1 MNSRRGYTLI
11 ELAVCMTAGVT
22 LLVMCVGLLHQ
33 SMQLAKTE
41 KGRAEQQRRAD
52 RLASE
57 FRRDVH
63 HATDV
68 DVVSAQEVKLQS
80 ESQTTTYQ
88 ATGNIVRKRQTR
100 NGRLAQQDTFELGP
114 DSSIKF
120 DTQQSPARVQMTVVT
135 GNPINSTQRIDRHVR
150 AVIGRFPAE
159 LAVETSE

>member
-1 MNSRRGYTLI
+1 MNSRRAYTLI
-11 ELAVCMTAGVT
+11 ELSVCMTAGVA
-22 LLVMCVGLLHQ
+22 LLVMCVGLLNQ

-80 ESQTTTYQ
+80 KSQTTTYR
-88 ATGNIVRKRQTR
+88 ATGNIVQKRQTR
-100 NGRLAQQDTFELGP
+100 NGQLAQQDTFELGP
-114 DSSIKF
+114 DSSIEF
-120 DTQQSPARVQMTVVT
+120 VTQQSPTRVQMTVVT
-135 GNPINSTQRIDRHVR
+135 GNPVNDSQRVDRHVR
-150 AVIGRFPAE
+150 AVIGRFPSE
-159 LAVETSE
+159 LIVEKSE